1 MRMCRTQRFLAV
13 HLIFEVTP
21 SPPPFTTVAPSVIPV
36 THNLRHYTQVNKEV
50 PCNTSH
56 KLLQNYPLNNKA
68 LFVLEYSKIPRFC

>member
-21 SPPPFTTVAPSVIPV
+21 SPPFTTVARSVIPV
-36 THNLRHYTQVNKEV
+36 TQNLRHYKQFSKEV
-50 PCNTSH
+50 PRNTSH

-68 LFVLEYSKIPRFC
+68 RFILEASKIPCFC